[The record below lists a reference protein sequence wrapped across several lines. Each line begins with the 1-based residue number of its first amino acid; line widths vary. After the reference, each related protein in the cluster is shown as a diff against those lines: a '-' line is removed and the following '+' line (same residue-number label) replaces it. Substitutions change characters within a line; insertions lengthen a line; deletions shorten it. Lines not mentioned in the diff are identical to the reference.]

1 MIDFPEQGAYGGYG
15 ACVLEGKLGVLCTQ
29 GLSARTIFME
39 PKETVI
45 LLAEDNPVV
54 RNLVGLMLSKEGY
67 SVLTAKDG
75 QEALEICSR
84 FKDPIHLLLTDKTM
98 PQMNGLELAESVL
111 KKRSEIKIMIMS
123 GETADTILN
132 KNTPDAFLPKP
143 FMPPTLL
150 TCVRRLLTSEFKG
163 ICQESDLL

>member
-1 MIDFPEQGAYGGYG
+1 
-15 ACVLEGKLGVLCTQ
+15 
-29 GLSARTIFME
+29 ME

-45 LLAEDNPVV
+45 LLAEDDPVV

-67 SVLTAKDG
+67 SVLTANDG
-75 QEALEICSR
+75 QEALELCR
-84 FKDPIHLLLTDKTM
+84 EFKDPIHLLVTDKTM
-98 PQMNGLELAESVL
+98 PRMNGLELAESIL

-123 GETADTILN
+123 GETAETIL
-132 KNTPDAFLPKP
+132 KNNTLDVFLPKP
-143 FMPPTLL
+143 FMPARLL